1 MATIQLSGIEY
12 TGKPNYDISNNNL
25 NFNIKNI
32 TQIITSYNIG
42 KYDKSYF
49 EFTIT
54 SYTSTPNIKYI
65 PLYVGVS
72 REISTGVN
80 NNDYCYGS
88 IFYDLVSANYSIIEN
103 LNPSIPYLLHIFR
116 RTLFPIPLLS
126 PHK

>member
-54 SYTSTPNIKYI
+54 SYTSTPNIKYV
-65 PLYVGVS
+65 PL
-72 REISTGVN
+72 
-80 NNDYCYGS
+80 
-88 IFYDLVSANYSIIEN
+88 
-103 LNPSIPYLLHIFR
+103 
-116 RTLFPIPLLS
+116 
-126 PHK
+126 